1 MVSKMRRSPVVFVPE
16 IDDRRSQQLK
26 IRRCRLMKNN
36 FNEFVFKRES
46 VEVTFSDIFEMTL
59 SLRVEIE
66 VEV

>member
-1 MVSKMRRSPVVFVPE
+1 
-16 IDDRRSQQLK
+16 
-26 IRRCRLMKNN
+26 MKNN